1 MRCCEMVDRY
11 RPQVVYF
18 DWWIHNLAFKPY
30 LKRFA
35 AYYYNQAE
43 TWGVQVDINYKL
55 QAFAPGCA
63 MPDVERG
70 ALTEISPVPWQTCTA
85 IGKRSWGY
93 TKDNRFKSPYHVITD
108 LIDIVSKN
116 GRMLLNVGPKP
127 DGTITKEETRV
138 LQSLGDW
145 LAVNGKGIYGTM
157 PWRCYGE
164 GKVRVKA
171 GSFQDNKAKKYTPR
185 DFRFTYKDGRVYAFQ
200 MLPGKNKTVR
210 LRTFC
215 TTAQDLD
222 IRRVTWLG
230 VGEVPFTRSAKHLEL
245 QLPKTPGTLLPLCFE
260 LEIG

>member
-1 MRCCEMVDRY
+1 M
-11 RPQVVYF
+11 
-18 DWWIHNLAFKPY
+18 
-30 LKRFA
+30 
-35 AYYYNQAE
+35 
-43 TWGVQVDINYKL
+43 QVDINYKL
-55 QAFAPGCA
+55 QAFAPCCA

-70 ALTEISPVPWQTCTA
+70 TLTEISPVPWQTYTA

-164 GKVRVKA
+164 GKVRAKA
-171 GSFQDNKAKKYTPR
+171 GFFQDNKAKKYTPR
-185 DFRFTYKDGRVYAFQ
+185 DFRFTYKDGRIYAFQ

-230 VGEVPFTRSAKHLEL
+230 VGEVPFTRSAKYLEL
-245 QLPKTPGTLLPLCFE
+245 QLPKTPDTLLPLCFE

>member
-1 MRCCEMVDRY
+1 
-11 RPQVVYF
+11 
-18 DWWIHNLAFKPY
+18 
-30 LKRFA
+30 
-35 AYYYNQAE
+35 
-43 TWGVQVDINYKL
+43 
-55 QAFAPGCA
+55 

-70 ALTEISPVPWQTCTA
+70 TLTEISPVPWQTCTA

-164 GKVRVKA
+164 GKVRAKA
-171 GSFQDNKAKKYTPR
+171 GFFQDNKAKSTRLGTSALLIRTGGSTPFKCCR
-185 DFRFTYKDGRVYAFQ
+185 A
-200 MLPGKNKTVR
+200 
-210 LRTFC
+210 RTKRCGCAPF
-215 TTAQDLD
+215 AP
-222 IRRVTWLG
+222 RRRIWTFAG
-230 VGEVPFTRSAKHLEL
+230 
-245 QLPKTPGTLLPLCFE
+245 
-260 LEIG
+260 

>member
-1 MRCCEMVDRY
+1 M
-11 RPQVVYF
+11 
-18 DWWIHNLAFKPY
+18 
-30 LKRFA
+30 
-35 AYYYNQAE
+35 
-43 TWGVQVDINYKL
+43 
-55 QAFAPGCA
+55 
-63 MPDVERG
+63 
-70 ALTEISPVPWQTCTA
+70 
-85 IGKRSWGY
+85 
-93 TKDNRFKSPYHVITD
+93 ITD

-145 LAVNGKGIYGTM
+145 LAVNGKGIYGTT

-185 DFRFTYKDGRVYAFQ
+185 DFRFTYKDGRIYAFQ